1 VVVEIRFKD
10 FTDDALGYVKF
21 IYTVCYTLPRVMRF
35 YIKGFKFSINTQY
48 QWIAMLNVNLYLF
61 RP

>member
-21 IYTVCYTLPRVMRF
+21 IYDSMLHSSMCDVVLHKRLQVF
-35 YIKGFKFSINTQY
+35 Y
-48 QWIAMLNVNLYLF
+48 
-61 RP
+61 

>member
-1 VVVEIRFKD
+1 VVGEIRFKD

-21 IYTVCYTLPRVMRF
+21 IYTVCYTLPCVMRF
-35 YIKGFKFSINTQY
+35 YIKGFKFSINTQH